1 MLCQRTVEHKTVLPG
16 FQRHGRL
23 LCHLGLQLLH
33 LGGGQV
39 GRVRDDEFQ
48 LPLRQ
53 RLPVG
58 EQVALHRLHRVGRL
72 LVCPQGV
79 QRRAPVKSR
88 GICLLKGRGFQHILG
103 LSALSGQGAAGILFQ
118 IDKGLR
124 AFFHAG
130 HLRGGAKALDPQP
143 QTACPGAQIQHPGRC
158 DARKGLGGGL
168 CHHLGVCPGA
178 EHPGAYRQL
187 KI

>member
-1 MLCQRTVEHKTVLPG
+1 MFRDGLIKYETVFPG

-23 LCHLGLQLLH
+23 FGHFGLQFAHLLRC
-33 LGGGQV
+33 QI
-39 GRVRDDEFQ
+39 GRVRDDKVE
-48 LPLRQ
+48 LTLRQ
-53 RLPVG
+53 GLPVG

-72 LVCPQGV
+72 FAFPQRV

-88 GICLLKGRGFQHILG
+88 GIRLLKGRGFQHVLG
-103 LSALSGQGAAGILFQ
+103 LSALPGQGAAGVLFQ
-118 IDKGLR
+118 IDKSRR

-130 HLRGGAKALDPQP
+130 HLRGRAEALDPQP
-143 QTACPGAQIQHPGRC
+143 QTACPGAEVQHPGRC

-168 CHHLGVCPGA
+168 RHHLSVCPGT

>member
-1 MLCQRTVEHKTVLPG
+1 MLRQRPVEYKAVLPG
-16 FQRHGRL
+16 FQRHSRL
-23 LCHLGLQLLH
+23 LRHLGLQLLH

-53 RLPVG
+53 GFPVG
-58 EQVALHRLHRVGRL
+58 EQVALHRLHRVDGL
-72 LVCPQGV
+72 FACPQRV
-79 QRRAPVKSR
+79 QRRAPVQGR
-88 GICLLKGRGFQHILG
+88 DICLFKGRGFQHVLG
-103 LSALSGQGAAGILFQ
+103 LSALPGQSAAGVLFQ
-118 IDKGLR
+118 IDKGRR

-130 HLRGGAKALDPQP
+130 HLRGGTKALDPQP
-143 QTACPGAQIQHPGRC
+143 QTACPGAEVQHPGRF

-168 CHHLGVCPGA
+168 RHHLGICPGA

-187 KI
+187 KV

>member
-1 MLCQRTVEHKTVLPG
+1 MLRQRTVEHKAVLPG

-23 LCHLGLQLLH
+23 LRHLGLQLLH

-39 GRVRDDEFQ
+39 GRVGDDELQ

-53 RLPVG
+53 RFPVG

-72 LVCPQGV
+72 LVCPQGI
-79 QRRAPVKSR
+79 QRRAPIKSR
-88 GICLLKGRGFQHILG
+88 RICLLKSGRLQHILG
-103 LSALSGQGAAGILFQ
+103 LSALSGQGAAGVLFQ
-118 IDKGLR
+118 IGKGRR

-130 HLRGGAKALDPQP
+130 HLRGGAEALDPQP
-143 QTACPGAQIQHPGRC
+143 QTACPGAEVQHPGRC

-178 EHPGAYRQL
+178 EHPGTHRQL
-187 KI
+187 KV